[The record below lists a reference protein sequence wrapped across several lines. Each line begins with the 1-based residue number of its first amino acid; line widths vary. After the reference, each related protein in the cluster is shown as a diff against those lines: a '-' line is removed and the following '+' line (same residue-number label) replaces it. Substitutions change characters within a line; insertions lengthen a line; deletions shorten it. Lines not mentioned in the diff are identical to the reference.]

1 MLDAKSLWT
10 LAKRSAQGWKDDA
23 APSMGAALAFYTLLS
38 LAPLLLVILGVAGIV
53 YGRDEAQLLLVQQI
67 AGLLGE
73 SAAAGIEVILENAGA
88 PADGILP
95 ALLGMATV
103 IFGATTVFGE
113 LQSDLNRIWR
123 AGPQKSGGLVE
134 LLRTRLLSFGMV
146 VTVGF
151 LLLVSL
157 VASAALSAL
166 GEYWFARSQA
176 LVRLL
181 EFAVSFLAIAGL
193 FAMVYKVLPRTKV
206 AWGDVWVGAV
216 VTSALFWIGKYL
228 IGLYL
233 GRSSIGSA
241 FGAAGTVVVVIV
253 WVYYSAQI
261 FFLGAEFTREYA
273 VLHGSRQH
281 LRRRRVAPGDAAND
295 DWGHPPATAKSK

>member
-1 MLDAKSLWT
+1 MLDAKGLWSL
-10 LAKRSAQGWKDDA
+10 ARRAAQGWSDDA

-38 LAPLLLVILGVAGIV
+38 LAPLLLVVLGVAGLF

-73 SAAAGIEVILENAGA
+73 SAAAGIELILENAGA
-88 PADGILP
+88 PGDGILP
-95 ALLGMATV
+95 ALIGIATV

-113 LQSDLNRIWR
+113 LRSDLNRIWR
-123 AGPQKSGGLVE
+123 VGTRKAGGLAD

-157 VASAALSAL
+157 AASAALSAL
-166 GEYWFARSQA
+166 GDYWFAGSQA

-181 EFAVSFLAIAGL
+181 EFAVSFVATTGL
-193 FAMVYKVLPRTKV
+193 FAMIYKVLPGTRI
-206 AWGDVWVGAV
+206 AWSDVWVGAA
-216 VTSALFWIGKYL
+216 VTSLLFWVGKYL
-228 IGLYL
+228 IGLYI
-233 GRSSIGSA
+233 GRSTIGSA
-241 FGAAGTVVVVIV
+241 FGAAGTLVVLIV

-273 VLHGSRQH
+273 WRHGSRQH
-281 LRRRRVAPGDAAND
+281 LPRGAAPDGAANE
-295 DWGHPPATAKSK
+295 DWGHARVCAKSR